1 MIEKVSPDT
10 PNYEQVVKLGDANS
24 ATLGFLPY
32 EAIRQAAVEGRVLAF
47 VENEQVK
54 GYALYGVRIRTGDIS
69 LTHLC
74 VGRDQRGQ
82 GIARE
87 LVEGIIERNQHRAGI
102 RLSCRKDYDA
112 NAMWPKLGFQ
122 RLGEKP
128 GRSRAGH
135 LLVAWWRPIAAQTLF
150 GEAEREDARLLV
162 SIDTNILLDIF
173 ERRDVPASL
182 ALTADWVAE
191 AAELAMTAQ
200 SRSELSYRHSKGE
213 EFESILAA
221 FRELVP
227 VKKAWHA
234 ELQSLQDDPT
244 VAGVGENDLW
254 VVSQASAGGAAYLV
268 SGDAD
273 LLQRAERIEQ
283 LTGLNVVDPDD
294 FLLQLQGLGGEHG
307 RKKRTI
313 AASGM
318 SVSAISKM
326 PSNSELSVYCQH
338 GIGERPTDLRARL
351 SIVTAHPSGRIVQL
365 TTDSGEPLALGAVYR
380 DQTQA
385 VITALRCT
393 AGAQSYATVR
403 QMVYHL
409 REIVAEDGQAAI
421 VVDDQT
427 RSPVDLALRDEGFRP
442 EGSAW
447 KAAVRA
453 GVFGPGDPLP
463 QELEQIGWDRLNA
476 HLVRDYERFA
486 WPAKVFS
493 GIVTSYM
500 VPIKPEYARVILGYE
515 DPQGRLFEPNLPN
528 RLAAASRDNVY
539 YRSPFPLEAPARII
553 WWVSG
558 GGSRGGVRAMSWLDE
573 VERGDPSHL
582 YAKYRNLGVLDE
594 RQVRDTATLSKSGH
608 LQSTAMLFSQ
618 TEIFPKPVPIDRSRE
633 LCDDM
638 NQEGFFVTT
647 RKIDESTIRRFYE
660 EGMKNSDDRVQRF

>member
-47 VENEQVK
+47 VENDKVK
-54 GYALYGVRIRTGDIS
+54 GYALYGVRVRTGDIS

-74 VGRDQRGQ
+74 VGKDQRGR

-150 GEAEREDARLLV
+150 EEAEREDARLLV
-162 SIDTNILLDIF
+162 AIDTNVLLDIF
-173 ERRDVPASL
+173 ERRDVPASR
-182 ALTADWVAE
+182 ALRADWVDE
-191 AAELAMTAQ
+191 AAELAVTAQ
-200 SRSELSYRHSKGE
+200 SRSELSDRDPKGE
-213 EFESILAA
+213 DFESTLGE
-221 FRELVP
+221 FRELAP
-227 VKKAWHA
+227 SKKAWHA
-234 ELQSLQDDPT
+234 ELQSLQDDPA
-244 VAGVGENDLW
+244 VARVEGNDLH
-254 VVSQASAGGAAYLV
+254 VVAQASAGGAAYLV
-268 SGDAD
+268 SRDAD
-273 LLQRAERIEQ
+273 LLQQAERIEQ
-283 LTGLNVVDPDD
+283 LIGLNIVDPDD
-294 FLLQLQGLGGEHG
+294 FLLRLQGLGGEHG
-307 RKKRTI
+307 RKARTI

-318 SVSAISKM
+318 SFSAILKI
-326 PSNSELSVYCQH
+326 PSNSELSVFCQH

-365 TTDSGEPLALGAVYR
+365 ATDSGEPLALGAVYR

-385 VITALRCT
+385 IITALRCT
-393 AGAQSYATVR
+393 AGAQSYAAVR
-403 QMVYHL
+403 QMVHHL
-409 REIVAEDGQAAI
+409 RAVVAEDGQATI

-427 RSPVDLALRDEGFRP
+427 RSPVDSALRDEGFRP

-447 KAAVRA
+447 RAVVRA

-463 QELEQIGWDRLNA
+463 QELEQVGWDRLNA

-486 WPAKVFS
+486 WPSKVFS

-500 VPIKPEYARVILGYE
+500 VPIMPEYARVILGYE
-515 DPQGRLFEPNLPN
+515 DPQGRLFEPNL
-528 RLAAASRDNVY
+528 LAAASRDNVY
-539 YRSPFPLEAPARII
+539 YMSPFPLEAPARII

-558 GGSRGGVRAMSWLDE
+558 GGSLGGVRAMSWLDE
-573 VERGDPSHL
+573 VEKGDPSHL
-582 YAKYRNLGVLDE
+582 YAKYRNFGVLDE
-594 RQVRDTATLSKSGH
+594 RQVRDTASLSKSGH

-618 TEIFPKPVPIDRSRE
+618 TEIFSEPVPIDRSRE
-633 LCDDM
+633 LCDSM

-647 RKIDESTIRRFYE
+647 RKIDENTIRRFYE
-660 EGMKNSDDRVQRF
+660 EGMKSSDDRVQRF

>member
-32 EAIRQAAVEGRVLAF
+32 EAIRQAAIEGRVLAF
-47 VENEQVK
+47 VENEKVK
-54 GYALYGVRIRTGDIS
+54 GYALYGVRVRTGDIS

-162 SIDTNILLDIF
+162 AIDTNVLLDIF

-200 SRSELSYRHSKGE
+200 SRSELSDRHPKGE
-213 EFESILAA
+213 DFESILDG
-221 FRELVP
+221 FRKLVP
-227 VKKAWHA
+227 GEKAWHA

-244 VAGVGENDLW
+244 MARAGGNDLQ
-254 VVSQASAGGAAYLV
+254 VVAQASAGGAAYLV
-268 SGDAD
+268 TRDAD
-273 LLQRAERIEQ
+273 LLQQAERIEQ
-283 LTGLNVVDPDD
+283 LTGLNLVDPDD
-294 FLLQLQGLGGEHG
+294 FLLRLQGLGGEHG
-307 RKKRTI
+307 RKARTI

-318 SVSAISKM
+318 SFSTISKI
-326 PSNSELSVYCQH
+326 PSNLKLSVYCQH

-403 QMVYHL
+403 QMVHHL
-409 REIVAEDGQAAI
+409 RAIVAEDGQATI

-453 GVFGPGDPLP
+453 GVFGPGDLLP
-463 QELEQIGWDRLNA
+463 QELEQVGWDRLNA

-515 DPQGRLFEPNLPN
+515 EPQERLFELNLP
-528 RLAAASRDNVY
+528 AAVSRDNVY
-539 YRSPFPLEAPARII
+539 YMSPFSLKAPTRII

-558 GGSRGGVRAMSWLDE
+558 GGLLGGVRAMSWLDE
-573 VERGDPSHL
+573 VETGHPRRL
-582 YAKYRNLGVLDE
+582 YRKYRNYGVLDE
-594 RQVRDTATLSKSGH
+594 RQVLDTAKLSKSGH
-608 LQSTAMLFSQ
+608 LRSTALLFSQ
-618 TEIFPKPVPIDRSRE
+618 TEIFPEPVPIDRSRE
-633 LCDDM
+633 LCDRM
-638 NQEGFFVTT
+638 NQKGFFVTT
-647 RKIDESTIRRFYE
+647 REIDEFTTRRFYE